1 MQRLTSRCAKRA
13 ARPTSSQGFA
23 LLEAL
28 VALLVVALGL
38 LGILGLQMRTLADTQ
53 NGVRQAQAIRDAERD
68 HLRTVHARLEAYATT
83 APAPAQAVFGACTGR
98 RAPLLCLGRP
108 LQAVCPAIVRNG
120 TT

>member
-38 LGILGLQMRTLADTQ
+38 SLL
-53 NGVRQAQAIRDAERD
+53 RQR
-68 HLRTVHARLEAYATT
+68 
-83 APAPAQAVFGACTGR
+83 PAPQD
-98 RAPLLCLGRP
+98 
-108 LQAVCPAIVRNG
+108 
-120 TT
+120 

>member
-1 MQRLTSRCAKRA
+1 MQRLTSHCAKRA

-53 NGVRQAQAIRDAERD
+53 NGVRQAQAIRLIE
-68 HLRTVHARLEAYATT
+68 TT
-83 APAPAQAVFGACTGR
+83 LVADIEKLVKKLAAQNG
-98 RAPLLCLGRP
+98 
-108 LQAVCPAIVRNG
+108 VR
-120 TT
+120 